1 MGTHDFKLYKVPCL
15 APKTSEYQC
24 FEVCF
29 PETSSCDSKPILLR
43 CKLVKPQCLFQVSLG
58 LKEVQIE
65 AHDFKLDIVL
75 LFRSQTCEY
84 QCFEACC
91 PSTSACASKPFLLR
105 CKLPIL
111 QCLCQVSLGLK
122 EVQMGALDFK
132 LKKVHPFA
140 ERPVSI
146 NVLRSSAP
154 KLALV
159 PASRYDCHI

>member
-1 MGTHDFKLYKVPCL
+1 MTSNLTRCLVLLQKPVIINVPRSAFPKLALVTVSRYV
-15 APKTSEYQC
+15 
-24 FEVCF
+24 
-29 PETSSCDSKPILLR
+29 LR
-43 CKLVKPQCLFQVSLG
+43 CKLVKHQCLFQVSLG

-65 AHDFKLDIVL
+65 AHDFKLDIVP

-91 PSTSACASKPFLLR
+91 PRTSACASKPLLLR
-105 CKLPIL
+105 CKLAIL

-140 ERPVSI
+140 KRPVNI
-146 NVLRSSAP
+146 KVLCPETSSC
-154 KLALV
+154 
-159 PASRYDCHI
+159 ASKPLWLPYIVFIC